1 MMAQVLMARKTLFIG
16 SQGAWREDYEEG
28 GGLVMHFICA
38 PITMFS
44 VFPVNQKNK
53 SEINDILTIFD

>member
-1 MMAQVLMARKTLFIG
+1 MKGVGGLLLHFIG
-16 SQGAWREDYEEG
+16 TS
-28 GGLVMHFICA
+28 IS
-38 PITMFS
+38 MFS